1 MCRTSS
7 VDHHLHYLP
16 CLLRDVNLTPLCG
29 HLQGISNVS
38 VQSSVSLQ
46 HLPYDV
52 KLEKKLPSEIES
64 RLSFATQKLKE
75 IVDAA
80 AQAPKLKDEDIKAG
94 LPVCELLSVCLPTVG
109 WVHQE
114 ASICLPC
121 SRAAC
126 VTTVAHWPNASCPS
140 LLRAAFLPAVSAE
153 QCSWL
158 SGVVSLPVLHT
169 IGKR

>member
-1 MCRTSS
+1 M
-7 VDHHLHYLP
+7 
-16 CLLRDVNLTPLCG
+16 
-29 HLQGISNVS
+29 S

-94 LPVCELLSVCLPTVG
+94 LPVCESFLHMLPLLDG
-109 WVHQE
+109 RIRRW
-114 ASICLPC
+114 
-121 SRAAC
+121 
-126 VTTVAHWPNASCPS
+126 
-140 LLRAAFLPAVSAE
+140 
-153 QCSWL
+153 
-158 SGVVSLPVLHT
+158 GLPVLSVGQCHHWCPLERT
-169 IGKR
+169 